1 MLLKLELRRQIRHA
15 AGYVALAAVAL
26 LLSLGAG
33 NSADA
38 VKTRPPLM
46 LAAEQI
52 ILVER
57 FAEPYTEQGY
67 SVTPAGAVRE
77 WVKTRL
83 QADGTPGI
91 VRVILLDA
99 QIKRQELKTK
109 GGLRGWFSDDQKYRY
124 DGRIHVRVEYQPAIP
139 GQHASNAEAQAS
151 GYFTM
156 PEDATLNQLDKQ
168 ASALAQDLMRRTD
181 MELENNMLRHMPG
194 IVR

>member
-1 MLLKLELRRQIRHA
+1 MLLKPETRRQIRHA
-15 AGYVALAAVAL
+15 ACYVALAAVAL
-26 LLSLGAG
+26 LLPLSAG

-52 ILVER
+52 ILEER

-91 VRVILLDA
+91 VRVILFDA

-168 ASALAQDLMRRTD
+168 ASALAQDLMQRTD